1 MAKKFQKIFISLIIF
16 AITFVNYGLPIQSI
30 ASEGQKVFKFS
41 FFHKDEI
48 ALNAY
53 FEEDLDETEKVLNV
67 NDTAK
72 LTVEVNPLI
81 EGYLESGSIELNL
94 KNGNENNFKIKSV
107 TTLEQ
112 EEVKENLFNSI
123 VKVDETEEK
132 NETEKVSENVVE
144 NEVVE
149 KVEENTTEENTLAE
163 ENVKVEEEVT
173 NNFGSSIFDSAKNLL
188 LDSSVVNKD
197 TNSTLENTTSAEA
210 SDVLKNVI
218 GNETNVVENSVIK
231 EETNTVGNNEVK
243 ENVEETNENVEKQ
256 DEDSNKEEVVEEEN
270 TQTTE
275 EVTNIEIEDCYEVK
289 LKDDNKIQLKNI
301 IDDTKIFI
309 EIEYKQNEE
318 INIEDLYS
326 ELVVTLEGNYINKEL
341 ENIEIFREEEISIG
355 WEYTKEIEVSSN
367 YTKVSPF
374 TVGEN
379 FGTIVE
385 NVVTLKRNAQE
396 EKTLPIKQSNIKI
409 EIPKINDKLP
419 KEISVSASKLM
430 ATLGKENISAKS
442 IKNYYS
448 YDEESGVLEININ
461 NSKLALGNGEDIF
474 NITCRYEDYFED
486 EKISLDKNVQVIVEE
501 YSSNANVIQEH
512 EISEKQEVA
521 VKAGELIS
529 YFVSDTEEKINKG
542 KINANYYLEN
552 KYETEFSNIVNLNIL
567 TSDILDEIL
576 LQPSTDAYVDNEG
589 NTLDASGD
597 IKYKG
602 VKFKTSE
609 IQEMLEK
616 GSTIDLL
623 DGDGNV
629 FHTISKE
636 NSICAIIFSEK
647 IDTVKV
653 RINEVHTNGTIK
665 VEFVKAMETSQY
677 APEQFKGFTKVV
689 SAVDVNV
696 RYAGL
701 EENFALPKVN
711 IERSFSESYTKAN
724 IFMDREY
731 LSATKDNEN
740 VELKIVLDND
750 SVESDLYT
758 NPIFEIVFPSYIKD
772 VTINNVYMLYK
783 NGLSIKEYKVFK
795 EDGACKAQVI
805 LEGRQEGFNFSEI
818 TNGTN
823 IILNTNIVINDVTPQ
838 KVDEIKLYYHNETA
852 SNYQTQTHVGENL
865 YGYDSTTFEYQTPVG
880 LIVMNSI
887 SNFNEENKTI
897 NSIEQGEVLEN
908 ISRENSSKIATMELT
923 VINNTSDECIETV
936 FLGRIPFKGNTDV
949 ETGKDLGCNID
960 TIMKTGLIANAANT
974 NSVTIYYSNNPNA
987 TKDLNDEKNGWTEN
1001 VSNIEEVKSY
1011 LIVVNDVINP
1021 NDVLKFTY
1029 DFEIP
1034 ENLGYDAKIVGS
1046 FGAFY
1051 NKKSETLIMYDSSVA
1066 DTVGLVTDAGPKLEA
1081 KLEVDVGDGTD
1092 VGEQRF
1098 LNYTLTIKNT
1108 GSLTAENISV
1118 ENEIPEYTTLYT
1130 YTSELSA
1137 GNNNYIASTDRKLN
1151 WEINKLEPNEEESF
1165 TYMVKTQ
1172 EIPTVNSYYGVSEIK
1187 EDEKGFY
1194 YDSITADGNTEK
1206 VYIEKDIV
1214 IYIENKAS
1222 MKVNNLPIQ
1231 ADSNTTKN
1239 KLVDSNL
1246 NIEMSNSCGNK
1257 VPIGEE
1263 VLFRINGTN
1272 ITDDTLE
1279 NLTMEM
1285 QLPETVKYKETMV
1298 SLSQRGLDVDDTGHI
1313 NIEYFDQNNIVFD
1326 ETTRTLKVDI
1336 PDLYKDES
1344 INISVKVDV
1353 IGLSLEEKTIQGIFY
1368 LKDGVEERSTP
1379 LNVLFRGPKLEIEHA
1394 TNLDNLEVLEDE
1406 YVEFIVT
1413 VKNTGNREAENIKI
1427 KDIVSTNLYDVT
1439 AQISGDINSDLSVI
1453 DGQADTTIRTLESG
1467 KKIAL
1472 KISGYA
1478 QLEDNEIEGY
1488 ITNKAEISAELVDK
1502 QETEEINVLVKR
1514 NPNKVEEDEKDNTT
1528 QDDSSNNNSNGTKY
1542 EGDDNS
1548 NNNYADNNSAS
1559 GDSNNQNNNSSDNNQ
1574 GTTGNGDG
1582 SGSSNDASSNNV
1594 NNSNNSN
1601 NQQQSDAQSSTQNT
1615 ASSNN
1620 GSSSNTSSTDNTT
1633 EENKI
1638 KISGTAWLDKNE
1650 NGKKDESEEKLSAIK
1665 VKLYKNGNLIRSV
1678 TTDGNGSYKFEN
1690 LGAALYNVMFVY
1702 EGETYIATKY
1712 QVSDIEE
1719 TLNSDAIETKVGT
1732 AVTNSFDLKNE
1743 ELSNVDIGLVKRD
1756 AFNFTVNKYISK
1768 STVTIGDQKETYKYD
1783 KLSLG
1788 KIEIKAKEI
1797 EKTTV
1802 ELEYIIEVKNSGELP
1817 GTVGTIVDHVP
1828 EGMTF
1833 DESNE
1838 DWKVGT
1844 DGKLYN
1850 ESLKNTIIQPN
1861 EVKTLTLKL
1870 SKKMTK
1876 DNTGVISNKVTISNV
1891 ENQNGTKEENTDDNV
1906 NTQEMIIT
1914 VKTGRT
1920 ETIIFVFAFIT
1931 ILVFAVLVH
1940 KKIIF
1945 KRRYK

>member
-1 MAKKFQKIFISLIIF
+1 MAKKFQKILISTIIF

-30 ASEGQKVFKFS
+30 ASEGKGLFKFS

-48 ALNAY
+48 ELNAY
-53 FEEDLDETEKVLNV
+53 FGEDLDETEKVLNV
-67 NDTAK
+67 NDTAR

-81 EGYLESGSIELNL
+81 EGYFSEGSLKLNL

-107 TTLEQ
+107 TTLEKEEAKAELFDEAVMLEEKDSGEKESAVSENSADVTTEKNEFKESAEEKTTVEEKAAKDFGSSLLDSTKNLFLDSSVAPEEES
-112 EEVKENLFNSI
+112 EEVDNTVSSENYDAFKNVIKKEENTVSNNEAVESNA
-123 VKVDETEEK
+123 VENNKTEEK
-132 NETEKVSENVVE
+132 TSEQS
-144 NEVVE
+144 E
-149 KVEENTTEENTLAE
+149 KVEEESNIQESVAE
-163 ENVKVEEEVT
+163 DNSQNIEEVA
-173 NNFGSSIFDSAKNLL
+173 D
-188 LDSSVVNKD
+188 
-197 TNSTLENTTSAEA
+197 
-210 SDVLKNVI
+210 
-218 GNETNVVENSVIK
+218 
-231 EETNTVGNNEVK
+231 
-243 ENVEETNENVEKQ
+243 
-256 DEDSNKEEVVEEEN
+256 
-270 TQTTE
+270 
-275 EVTNIEIEDCYEVK
+275 IEIEENYEVK
-289 LKDDNKIQLKNI
+289 LKSENEIQLKNI
-301 IDDTKIFI
+301 IEDTKIFI
-309 EIEYKQNEE
+309 DIEYKQNED
-318 INIEDLYS
+318 IKVEDLFS
-326 ELVVTLEGNYINKEL
+326 ELIVALEGNYINENL
-341 ENIEIFREEEISIG
+341 ETIEIFQEEEVTVG
-355 WEYTKEIEVSSN
+355 WEYTKEIEASSN

-379 FGTIVE
+379 IGTIVG
-385 NVVTLKRNAQE
+385 NVVTVKRNVQD
-396 EKTLPIKQSNIKI
+396 EKSLPIKQSNIKI
-409 EIPKINDKLP
+409 EIPKINDKYP

-430 ATLGKENISAKS
+430 ATLGRESVTAKS
-442 IKNYYS
+442 LKNCCS
-448 YDEESGVLEININ
+448 FDEENGVLEINISN
-461 NSKLALGNGEDIF
+461 NKLALGTGEDIF
-474 NITCRYEDYFED
+474 NIICRYEDYIED
-486 EKISLDKNVQVIVEE
+486 EKITLNKKVDVKVEE
-501 YSSNANVIQEH
+501 YSSNSNVIQEI
-512 EISEKQEVA
+512 EINEEQEIE

-552 KYETEFSNIVNLNIL
+552 KYETEFSNVVNLNIL

-576 LQPSTDAYVDNEG
+576 LEPSTDTYVDSEG
-589 NTLDASGD
+589 NVLDASTD

-602 VKFKTSE
+602 VKFKTVE

-623 DGDGNV
+623 DGNGNV

-636 NSICAIIFSEK
+636 NSICAITFSEK

-653 RINEVHTNGTIK
+653 RINDVHTNGTIK
-665 VEFVKAMETSQY
+665 VEFVKAIETSGY
-677 APEQFKGFTKVV
+677 APEQFKEFTKIS

-696 RYAGL
+696 KYAGL
-701 EENFALPKVN
+701 EENFALPKIN

-740 VELKIVLDND
+740 VELKIVLNND
-750 SVESDLYT
+750 SAQSDLYT

-783 NGLSIKEYKVFK
+783 NGLSIKEYNVFK
-795 EDGACKAQVI
+795 EENVCKAQVI

-823 IILNTNIVINDVTPQ
+823 IILNTNIVINEVTPQ
-838 KVDEIKLYYHNETA
+838 IEDEIKLYYYNETA

-865 YGYDSTTFEYQTPVG
+865 YGYDSTVFEYQTPVG

-887 SNFNEENKTI
+887 SNFSEENKTI
-897 NSIEQGEVLEN
+897 NSIEQGEILEN
-908 ISRENSSKIATMELT
+908 IGRENEAKIATMELT
-923 VINNTSDECIETV
+923 VVNNTNEECIETV
-936 FLGRIPFKGNTDV
+936 FLGRVPFKGNTDV

-960 TIMKTGLIANAANT
+960 TVMKTGLIASDTNAVP
-974 NSVTIYYSNNPNA
+974 VTVYYSDNPNA
-987 TKDLNDEKNGWTEN
+987 TKDLNDEKNRWTTTITSAER
-1001 VSNIEEVKSY
+1001 VKSY
-1011 LIVVNDVINP
+1011 LIVANDIIKP
-1021 NDVLKFTY
+1021 NDVLRFRY

-1034 ENLGYDAKIVGS
+1034 ANLGYDAKILGS

-1051 NKKSETLIMYDSSVA
+1051 NRKLEALVMYDSSMA
-1066 DTVGLVTDAGPKLEA
+1066 DPVGLVTDAGPKLEA
-1081 KLEVDVGDGTD
+1081 KLDVDVGDGTD

-1108 GSLTAENISV
+1108 GSLIAENISV
-1118 ENEIPEYTTLYT
+1118 VNEIPEYTTLYT
-1130 YTSELSA
+1130 YTSELGA
-1137 GNNNYIASTDRKLN
+1137 GNNNYIASTDRKLE
-1151 WEINKLEPNEEESF
+1151 WEISKLEPNEEETF
-1165 TYMVKTQ
+1165 TYMIKTQ
-1172 EIPTVNSYYGVSEIK
+1172 EIPTTESYYGVSEIK

-1194 YDSITADGNTEK
+1194 YETKDENEK

-1263 VLFRINGTN
+1263 VLFRINATN
-1272 ITDDTLE
+1272 ITGKTLE

-1298 SLSQRGLDVDDTGHI
+1298 NLSKRGLTVEDNGHI

-1336 PDLYKDES
+1336 PDLYENES

-1353 IGLSLEEKTIQGIFY
+1353 VSLSLEEKTIQGVFY
-1368 LKDGVEERSTP
+1368 LKDGTEERSTP
-1379 LNVLFRGPKLEIEHA
+1379 LNVLFRGPKLEIEHD
-1394 TNLDNLEVLEDE
+1394 TNLDTLEVLEDE

-1413 VKNTGNREAENIKI
+1413 VKNTGNREAENVKI
-1427 KDIVSTNLYDVT
+1427 KDIISTNLSRVS
-1439 AQISGDINSDLSVI
+1439 AQISGDINSDITVI
-1453 DGQADTTIRTLESG
+1453 DGSADASIRTLESG

-1472 KISGYA
+1472 KVSGYA
-1478 QLEDNEIEGY
+1478 KLDDNEIEGY

-1502 QETEEINVLVKR
+1502 QEIDEINVLVKR
-1514 NPNKVEEDEKDNTT
+1514 NPNKVNEDEKDNTT
-1528 QDDSSNNNSNGTKY
+1528 QDDSNDNSSNGTKY
-1542 EGDDNS
+1542 DGDDNT
-1548 NNNYADNNSAS
+1548 NNNYADNNSSSNDSNNPNNGSQNNNNQNQGTAGN
-1559 GDSNNQNNNSSDNNQ
+1559 GDTNNNSNNGANNNINNNNNQNNANPNN
-1574 GTTGNGDG
+1574 N
-1582 SGSSNDASSNNV
+1582 SSNN
-1594 NNSNNSN
+1594 
-1601 NQQQSDAQSSTQNT
+1601 A
-1615 ASSNN
+1615 
-1620 GSSSNTSSTDNTT
+1620 TSKDQTI
-1633 EENKI
+1633 EENKV

-1650 NGKKDESEEKLSAIK
+1650 NGKKEESEEKLSAIK
-1665 VKLYKNGNLIRSV
+1665 VKLYKNGNLIRTV
-1678 TTDGNGSYKFEN
+1678 TTDGNGDYKFEN

-1702 EGETYIATKY
+1702 ESGTYIATKY
-1712 QVSDIEE
+1712 QANDIEE

-1743 ELSNVDIGLVKRD
+1743 ELTNVDIGLVKRD

-1768 STVTIGDQKETYKYD
+1768 STVTIGDQKETNKYD

-1788 KIEIKAKEI
+1788 KIEIRAKEI

-1802 ELEYIIEVKNSGELP
+1802 ELDYIIEIKNSGELP
-1817 GTVGTIVDHVP
+1817 GTVGTVVDYIP

-1833 DESNE
+1833 DESNKE
-1838 DWKVGT
+1838 WKIGT

-1850 ESLKNTIIQPN
+1850 DNLKNTIIQPN
-1861 EVKTLTLKL
+1861 EVKTLSLKL
-1870 SKKMTK
+1870 TKKMTK
-1876 DNTGVISNKVTISNV
+1876 DNTGVISNKISISDV
-1891 ENQNGTKEENTDDNV
+1891 ENQNGSKEENTDDNV

-1920 ETIIFVFAFIT
+1920 ETTILVFAIIT

-1945 KRRYK
+1945 KKRYK